1 MASLLLLLHYMDT
14 KETVL
19 VVVKKEK
26 KNYYPRYVNNEHS
39 PASMLSA
46 CVARKHLM
54 DEKDMVSFLVS

>member
-1 MASLLLLLHYMDT
+1 MDT